1 MTVSTI
7 GNGTHIPQWDMY
19 DRMAKALKDAG
30 ISIAQ
35 AAEYFDVHRNT
46 VSGWLHERINPDTR
60 TLKLWAVMCNVPYE
74 WLKNGTES
82 GPTGGGSPAAPIPG
96 DEGLLSGLNRGP
108 LAYLVPTQPAP
119 MRKVA

>member
-46 VSGWLHERINPDTR
+46 VSGWLHERIKPDTR
-60 TLKLWAVMCNVPYE
+60 TLRLWAMMTNVPYE
-74 WLKNGTES
+74 WLITGTEPA
-82 GPTGGGSPAAPIPG
+82 GPDDGGSRLRESNPVPIHYEV
-96 DEGLLSGLNRGP
+96 DTIGLLPDLYRH
-108 LAYLVPTQPAP
+108 AIA
-119 MRKVA
+119 A

>member
-7 GNGTHIPQWDMY
+7 GNGTHIPKWDMY

-46 VSGWLHERINPDTR
+46 VSGWLHERIKPDTR
-60 TLKLWAVMCNVPYE
+60 TLRLWSVMTNVPYE
-74 WLKNGTES
+74 WLINGETPPNPE
-82 GPTGGGSPAAPIPG
+82 GPDG
-96 DEGLLSGLNRGP
+96 GLLLPRMDSNH
-108 LAYLVPTQPAP
+108 QPPDSLHPRPRPYISYAE
-119 MRKVA
+119 AA

>member
-30 ISIAQ
+30 ISIGQ

-46 VSGWLHERINPDTR
+46 VSGWLHERIKPDTR
-60 TLKLWAVMCNVPYE
+60 TLKLWAVMTGVPYE
-74 WLKNGTES
+74 WLITGTEPGS
-82 GPTGGGSPAAPIPG
+82 GPDGGGGSRLGESNPRPIHYKV
-96 DEGLLSGLNRGP
+96 DTIGLLPDLYRH
-108 LAYLVPTQPAP
+108 AIA
-119 MRKVA
+119 A